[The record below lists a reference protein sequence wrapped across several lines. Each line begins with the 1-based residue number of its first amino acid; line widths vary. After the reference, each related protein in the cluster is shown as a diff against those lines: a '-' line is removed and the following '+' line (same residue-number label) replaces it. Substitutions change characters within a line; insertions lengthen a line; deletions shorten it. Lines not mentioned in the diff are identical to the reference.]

1 MNARK
6 LTYDD
11 LPAMIEM
18 PREFQHHP
26 VQITIVPLDDAS
38 SSSEKKNGRPTTWLA
53 NFAGK
58 WQGETLVRE
67 EQGEYEA
74 RDELK

>member
-1 MNARK
+1 MNALK
-6 LTYDD
+6 IVYDD
-11 LPAMIEM
+11 LPAVVEM
-18 PREFQHHP
+18 PKELQHQS
-26 VQITIVPLDDAS
+26 VQIIITPLDEDTLS
-38 SSSEKKNGRPTTWLA
+38 RKEETDKPTTWLA

-67 EQGEYEA
+67 DQGEYED